1 MLLLTPKTKA
11 QRVAARLPAGVDHEL
26 GLAHGACSLP
36 NDAGLVYKVLGRETA
51 TVKAAVRAFW
61 AIAREECAGA
71 EIPAPFLWR

>member
-1 MLLLTPKTKA
+1 MSSGWRMAP
-11 QRVAARLPAGVDHEL
+11 AACRTTRALI
-26 GLAHGACSLP
+26 
-36 NDAGLVYKVLGRETA
+36 YKVLGRETA